1 MTRTKER
8 IMLTEMLN
16 RAHYMMGFVSENKNH
31 DEAKEAVAR
40 WHKQGLNTL
49 VLWCSTYNDWEVFNI
64 ARDSLD
70 DTYSFMLTKINSREA

>member
-1 MTRTKER
+1 
-8 IMLTEMLN
+8 MLTEMLI
-16 RAHYMMGFVSENKNH
+16 RAHYMMGFVSENKNY

-70 DTYSFMLTKINSREA
+70 DTYSCMITKINSREV